1 MTAVPTELETI
12 GRLVLA
18 TVRGFVIGLEREAA
32 GQSAGAISRRQVPSG
47 YSVGLCIRVG
57 RSTDEG

>member
-1 MTAVPTELETI
+1 MTTMPTELETI

-18 TVRGFVIGLEREAA
+18 TVVGFVIGLEREAT

-47 YSVGLCIRVG
+47 YPAGLCIRVE